1 MSIDYRSNSDE
12 LQMSASVEHSDR
24 ELLRA
29 QAIFKEAPEEHKELI
44 RAVLKE
50 ERDVVNHARRKEI
63 HQRIYEHVKR
73 VIK

>member
-1 MSIDYRSNSDE
+1 MTDNAE
-12 LQMSASVEHSDR
+12 QTDR

-29 QAIFKEAPEEHKELI
+29 QAIFKEAPDEHKELI

-50 ERDVVNHARRKEI
+50 ERDVINHSRRKQI

>member
-1 MSIDYRSNSDE
+1 MTTDPD
-12 LQMSASVEHSDR
+12 QSDR

-44 RAVLKE
+44 RAVLQE

-63 HQRIYEHVKR
+63 YQRICDHVKR